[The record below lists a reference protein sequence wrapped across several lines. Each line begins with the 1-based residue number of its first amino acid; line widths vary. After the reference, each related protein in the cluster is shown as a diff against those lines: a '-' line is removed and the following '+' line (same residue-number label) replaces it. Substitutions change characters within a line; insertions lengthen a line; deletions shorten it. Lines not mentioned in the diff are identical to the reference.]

1 MITQMIILIFL
12 FLLSETQNYM
22 LQLEI
27 FQQETIKNYE
37 NFSTKNLK
45 DSFIGINRKQEL
57 RMEILQINTDFFSNQ
72 NLLELID
79 YFL

>member
-1 MITQMIILIFL
+1 
-12 FLLSETQNYM
+12 M

-45 DSFIGINRKQEL
+45 DSFIGINRKQKL

>member
-1 MITQMIILIFL
+1 
-12 FLLSETQNYM
+12 M

>member
-1 MITQMIILIFL
+1 MIILIFL

-37 NFSTKNLK
+37 NFSAKNLK

>member
-1 MITQMIILIFL
+1 
-12 FLLSETQNYM
+12 M

-45 DSFIGINRKQEL
+45 DSFIGINRKQKL
-57 RMEILQINTDFFSNQ
+57 RMEILQINTDFKICWS
-72 NLLELID
+72 
-79 YFL
+79 